1 MKKTF
6 LLTLLTALSIFANSC
21 AKAEE
26 PANTVV
32 VEPTVAAPLY
42 TDAATA
48 LEAGN
53 KFFDENNIEKAIEA
67 YRFATKANPDL
78 GEAHFKLGIA
88 YAQLESEQELIVTP
102 VEQPNTNEEK
112 PKKGEKPKEEKKSN
126 SVLAFENAVTAYKK
140 QLKENPKDEVAH
152 FNLGRV
158 YERLNEDE
166 DSRKSLEEA
175 VKLKPEDSQYQT
187 ELGRTLVKLAQY
199 DEAVKA
205 LKKAL
210 ELDESNAQ
218 AIELMDK
225 AAAGKKRVDF
235 GVDQLTKNLKTGVKE
250 PEQPVKSNR
259 KGGSTRTNSTETET
273 KPPVTNEPDRKSETP
288 KPPTVQPK
296 KPDLRSL
303 K

>member
-1 MKKTF
+1 MKKIYLLI
-6 LLTLLTALSIFANSC
+6 LLTSFSIFAISC
-21 AKAEE
+21 TKAEE
-26 PANTVV
+26 SANTEAVQPA
-32 VEPTVAAPLY
+32 VETPLY

-53 KFFDENNIEKAIEA
+53 KFFDENNTEKAIEA
-67 YRFATKANPDL
+67 YKFATKMNPDL

-102 VEQPNTNEEK
+102 VEQSNTDEEQ
-112 PKKGEKPKEEKKSN
+112 PKKGAKPKEEKKSN

-140 QLKENPKDEVAH
+140 QLKANPKDEVAH

-175 VKLKPEDSQYQT
+175 VKLKPDDSQYQT

-199 DEAVKA
+199 DEAVRA

-210 ELDESNAQ
+210 ETDDANAQ
-218 AIELMDK
+218 ALELMEQ
-225 AAAGKKRVDF
+225 ATAGKKRVDF
-235 GVDQLTKNLKTGVKE
+235 GVDQITKNLKTDKDSDRNN
-250 PEQPVKSNR
+250 KSNR
-259 KGGSTRTNSTETET
+259 KSDSNSSDSTEAEKKT
-273 KPPVTNEPDRKSETP
+273 PDIKAPDNKKETP
-288 KPPTVQPK
+288 KSTPQPK
-296 KPDLRSL
+296 KPSRSNL
-303 K
+303 E